1 MLATPFVRMTWL
13 LTSIALVAAMLA
25 QAQPAAA
32 QVPLPVFDG
41 ASYTQA
47 QIIHAEQLT
56 QTLKQIAQIQHELQ
70 QIQQMAQQLAYMK
83 QSIQQL
89 PQQVWDRARNDLAEL
104 DQLVAKEGDLMQQ
117 SAQYD
122 QIYGRLYPGYSP
134 QSGLNQTY
142 LQLDKNTQTAA
153 HSLQSLIDALLA
165 RVQSGSIKKQAA
177 DNKTMIGMANA
188 SQSQVSA
195 LTAGNTLAA
204 QSLEQ
209 LQKLQTLDA
218 LRSQVETNYYL
229 EALAAQKLQTK
240 HLEQDDRNSA
250 TINRWLRSSCPANQ
264 RCPGVPV
271 ASPSPKP

>member
-1 MLATPFVRMTWL
+1 MRPIHFLTAVALSVAVLAST
-13 LTSIALVAAMLA
+13 
-25 QAQPAAA
+25 QPAAA
-32 QVPLPVFDG
+32 QVAVFDG
-41 ASYTQA
+41 ATYLQA
-47 QIIHAEQLT
+47 QLIHAEQLT
-56 QTLKQIAQIQHELQ
+56 QTLKQIQQIQHELQ

-89 PQQVWDRARNDLAEL
+89 PQQVWNRARNDLAEL
-104 DQLVAKEGDLMQQ
+104 DQLVAKEGNLMQE

-122 QIYGRLYPGYSP
+122 QIYGRLYPGYTP
-134 QSGLNQTY
+134 QAGLNSTY

-153 HSLQSLIDALLA
+153 HALQSMVDASMA
-165 RVQSGSIKKQAA
+165 QVQSGTFKMQSR

-218 LRSQVETNYYL
+218 LRSNLEATYYL
-229 EALAAQKLQTK
+229 EATAAQKLQTK
-240 HLEQDDRNSA
+240 HLEQDELNSA
-250 TINRWLRSSCPANQ
+250 RINRWLHAACPANQ

-271 ASPSPKP
+271 ASPSPTP

>member
-1 MLATPFVRMTWL
+1 MRPLRF
-13 LTSIALVAAMLA
+13 LTAVALSVAVLVS
-25 QAQPAAA
+25 AQPAAA
-32 QVPLPVFDG
+32 QLTVFDP
-41 ASYTQA
+41 ANYAQA
-47 QIIHAEQLT
+47 QIIHAEQIN

-89 PQQVWDRARNDLAEL
+89 PQEVWNRARNDLAEL
-104 DQLVAKEGDLMQQ
+104 DQLVAKEGDLMGQ

-122 QIYGRLYPGYSP
+122 QIFARLYPGYSP

-153 HSLQSLIDALLA
+153 HALQSMVDASISQ
-165 RVQSGSIKKQAA
+165 VQSGTFKTQSS

-218 LRSQVETNYYL
+218 LRSQVEMNYYL
-229 EALAAQKLQTK
+229 ESLAAQKLQTK
-240 HLEQDDRNSA
+240 HLQQDERNA
-250 TINRWLRSSCPANQ
+250 AAMANWLRASCPTGQ
-264 RCPGVPV
+264 RCPGVPQ